1 LMYWG
6 ECTPADLEAGG
17 VIHSI
22 LASDK
27 F

>member
-1 LMYWG
+1 MYWG
-6 ECTPADLEAGG
+6 GCTPADLEAGG
-17 VIHSI
+17 VTHSI